1 MTGAKLLFVFNT
13 LYIVGDAAHL
23 ASLPIT
29 RCETL
34 ISTNSNVL
42 FVVDAISEWEVVNK
56 HVH

>member
-1 MTGAKLLFVFNT
+1 M
-13 LYIVGDAAHL
+13 GDAEHL
-23 ASLPIT
+23 ASPPIT

>member
-1 MTGAKLLFVFNT
+1 MTVLLFCFKHIIINT
-13 LYIVGDAAHL
+13 MGDAAHL
-23 ASLPIT
+23 ASPPIT